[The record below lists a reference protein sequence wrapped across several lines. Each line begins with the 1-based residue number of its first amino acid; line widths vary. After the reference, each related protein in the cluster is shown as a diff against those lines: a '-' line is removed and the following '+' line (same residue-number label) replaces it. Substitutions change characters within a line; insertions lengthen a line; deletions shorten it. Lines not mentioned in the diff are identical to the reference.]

1 MNQEDVTANLEKP
14 PAIPAEDMAELQKAV
29 DNAMNGVRDL
39 EAMDRAAEEMDQG
52 RQEIRRR
59 LGEVNLAV
67 ELIREARD
75 EV

>member
-1 MNQEDVTANLEKP
+1 MATIEKP

-29 DNAMNGVRDL
+29 DNAMKGVRDL
-39 EAMDRAAEEMDQG
+39 EAMDRACEEMDQG
-52 RQEIRRR
+52 REEIRRR

-75 EV
+75 EG

>member
-1 MNQEDVTANLEKP
+1 MAAAERP

-29 DNAMNGVRDL
+29 DNAVKGIRDP
-39 EAMDRAAEEMDQG
+39 EAMDRAAAEMDQG
-52 RQEIRRR
+52 REEIRRR

-75 EV
+75 EE